1 LTHGNL
7 LSQSILLRDL
17 FDADE
22 SARNLAVI
30 PFYHTFGCAANLLV
44 LVRIGGST
52 VLLERFTMDGIF
64 QALERE
70 RVTYFCGVPRLFLG
84 MLLQEGT
91 ERFDLSALQFC
102 ITGGAAMPP
111 EYIPVFEQRFGIP
124 LLEGY
129 GLTEASPICS
139 VTPLKGKHKPGSIG
153 PVIPGAE
160 VRVVDEQDEPQP
172 PGRVGELIFRGENV
186 MQGYHRAPE
195 ATAQVLKNG
204 WLYTGDLGYVD
215 RDGYIFI
222 TGRKKRMIITSGYNV
237 YPQEVE
243 QALLLHPA
251 VEAVAVTGKLDFLRG
266 EVVSARVLL
275 KPGEQVEER
284 DLLQHSRIYLS
295 SYKVPREIKLVSSRK
310 ELELSEAG

>member
-1 LTHGNL
+1 
-7 LSQSILLRDL
+7 
-17 FDADE
+17 
-22 SARNLAVI
+22 
-30 PFYHTFGCAANLLV
+30 
-44 LVRIGGST
+44 
-52 VLLERFTMDGIF
+52 
-64 QALERE
+64 
-70 RVTYFCGVPRLFLG
+70 
-84 MLLQEGT
+84 
-91 ERFDLSALQFC
+91 
-102 ITGGAAMPP
+102 
-111 EYIPVFEQRFGIP
+111 
-124 LLEGY
+124 
-129 GLTEASPICS
+129 
-139 VTPLKGKHKPGSIG
+139 
-153 PVIPGAE
+153 VIPGAE

-266 EVVSARVLL
+266 EIVSARVLL
-275 KPGEQVEER
+275 KPDEQVEER